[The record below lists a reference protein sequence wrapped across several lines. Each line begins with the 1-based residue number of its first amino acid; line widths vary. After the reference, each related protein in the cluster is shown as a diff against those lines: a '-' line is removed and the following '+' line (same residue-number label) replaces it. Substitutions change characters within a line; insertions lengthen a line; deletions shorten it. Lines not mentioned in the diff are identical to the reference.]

1 MRIEIFYSTKDIAKL
16 LGVSDET
23 VRRWTRSGKLKPWCE
38 RNSKKEGDEF
48 SQAEILRFLE
58 GNPKYLTRIA
68 LLSSI
73 VENVPSL
80 NTSEL

>member
-16 LGVSDET
+16 LGVTDEC
-23 VRRWTRSGKLKPWCE
+23 VRRWVRSGKLKPWCK

-48 SQAEILRFLE
+48 AQDEIMRFLKE
-58 GNPKYLTRIA
+58 NPKYLCRVA

-73 VENVPSL
+73 VENVPL
-80 NTSEL
+80 NNPEL